1 MFFGLP
7 LHPLVVHAAV
17 IFVPVAALGALLVVF
32 FAPVRTR
39 YAGLVVLLG
48 VAGAASAFAAM
59 LTGPLL
65 AEALGM
71 TGSPSIARH
80 QTLGTWTPWAALL
93 QAVALPLFLRARR
106 AEDRTAARTGDA
118 DPART
123 GDAGTPSRSGLARL
137 IGGVTVVAAL
147 AALVLVGL
155 TGHAGAESV
164 WG

>member
-118 DPART
+118 
-123 GDAGTPSRSGLARL
+123 GIPSRSGLARL
-137 IGGVTVVAAL
+137 AGGVTVVAAL